1 MIATLTFA
9 QGLTTPQLV
18 TYAPLIPRRLLR
30 NLRANPG
37 VDFAGEAAHRSE
49 RNGILSI
56 ILGKATD
63 SGRAMLRLYNDA
75 VFFCFGL

>member
-1 MIATLTFA
+1 MVATLTFA
-9 QGLTTPQLV
+9 QGLTAPQLV

-30 NLRANPG
+30 NLRANRG
-37 VDFAGEAAHRSE
+37 LDFAEEAAHRSE

-63 SGRAMLRLYNDA
+63 SVRVVLRLYNDT
-75 VFFCFGL
+75 VFF